1 MSSFG
6 DVEFWLI
13 VGLGNPGIKYNGTR
27 HNVGFE
33 ALDALVDRLARVNG
47 VSSINWQNKDDAESC
62 VLQIGDRR
70 IVCAKPLSYMNRSG
84 EPVGRLQRFYK
95 VPLSRLIVLHDE
107 LDLSLGVV
115 RLKNGGGEAGHNGLR
130 SIAQVLGSR
139 EFYRVRLGIGHPRDV
154 VAARES
160 GSGTSDVGNRSLTAG
175 GAVSVSVSSWVLS
188 KFNPD
193 EGERVRGM
201 CEKAADAIE
210 LVVKEGFLKAQNSIN
225 R

>member
-1 MSSFG
+1 M
-6 DVEFWLI
+6 
-13 VGLGNPGIKYNGTR
+13 
-27 HNVGFE
+27 GFE
-33 ALDALVDRLARVNG
+33 ALDALVERLAKVKG
-47 VSSINWQNKDDAESC
+47 ASSINWQNKDDAESC
-62 VLQIGDRR
+62 VLQIGDCR

-95 VPLSRLIVLHDE
+95 VPLSRLIVIHDE

-115 RLKNGGGEAGHNGLR
+115 RLKHGGGEAGHNGLR

-154 VAARES
+154 AATRE
-160 GSGTSDVGNRSLTAG
+160 TSAATGDG
-175 GAVSVSVSSWVLS
+175 GAQAVSRGDAVGMSVSSWVLS
-188 KFNPD
+188 KFNPG
-193 EGERVRGM
+193 EGEKVRGM

>member
-1 MSSFG
+1 V

-13 VGLGNPGIKYNGTR
+13 VGLGNPGNKYEGTR

-33 ALDALVDRLARVNG
+33 ALDALVERFSGKNGTSLA
-47 VSSINWQNKDDAESC
+47 NWQSKDNAEFC
-62 VLQIGDRR
+62 ILQSGVRR

-84 EPVGRLQRFYK
+84 EPVGRFQRFYK
-95 VPLSRLIVLHDE
+95 VPLSRLIVIHDE

-139 EFYRVRLGIGHPRDV
+139 DFYRVRLGIGHPRGV
-154 VAARES
+154 VASQE
-160 GSGTSDVGNRSLTAG
+160 TSDSGFSDGSSDVASSGEASG
-175 GAVSVSVSSWVLS
+175 MSVSSWVLS
-188 KFNPD
+188 KFNPGD
-193 EGERVRGM
+193 SEKVRSM
-201 CEKAADAIE
+201 CDKAADAIE
-210 LVVKEGFLKAQNSIN
+210 LIVKEGFLKAQNSIN